1 MSARVGNGSWEFF
14 VRETLT
20 RLSTDLRSGLITVRV
35 DNGGQRYVVDAPGN
49 TGRNIIVPCN
59 KDALMVPP
67 HLPPRDPRG
76 LLSPFTI
83 GTVST
88 ATRVNVPWSA
98 IRRDYSINIEVVYG
112 AELPCL
118 GCAIDN
124 CMHGW
129 TTPPPEAI
137 VVLRLRGQ
145 DGDDVF
151 GWYVRFA
158 TATRNL
164 VRVPVPVVRRLMRY
178 MRDDLDLRE
187 SSLVNRY
194 TDVGVHHRPSG
205 VAFNAAAFDR
215 FSKFRIRMTKAASK
229 ACHKRKRTASDGP
242 SSTFTTSE
250 FITSESTES
259 TESNTCVICL
269 EEDPSAVK
277 RCRHSSCGA
286 HTCASCHSHTRGLC
300 PLCDRS
306 AINADY
312 PCSRCNSLFR
322 LRKYGYPCIECSANC
337 LCEGCYK
344 EFGECGACET
354 DPVAEL
360 S

>member
-1 MSARVGNGSWEFF
+1 MSARGGNGSWDFF
-14 VRETLT
+14 VHETLT
-20 RLSTDLRSGLITVRV
+20 RLSTDLRTGLITIRM
-35 DNGGQRYVVDAPGN
+35 DNGGQWYVVDAPGN

-59 KDALMVPP
+59 QDALMVPP
-67 HLPPRDPRG
+67 HLPPRDQRC

-83 GTVST
+83 GTGLT
-88 ATRVNVPWSA
+88 NARVNVPWSA
-98 IRRDYSINIEVVYG
+98 IRRDYSLNINVAEG
-112 AELPCL
+112 AKRPCM
-118 GCAIDN
+118 GCAIEN
-124 CMHGW
+124 CRHGW

-137 VVLRLRGQ
+137 VVIRLRGQ

-164 VRVPVPVVRRLMRY
+164 VRVPLCVVHRLMHY
-178 MRDDLDLRE
+178 MRDDHDLRE
-187 SSLVNRY
+187 SSLVDRY
-194 TDVGVHHRPSG
+194 NDVGVHDRSSG
-205 VAFNAAAFDR
+205 VAFNATAFER
-215 FSKFRIRMTKAASK
+215 FRKLRRRVTKAAHK
-229 ACHKRKRTASDGP
+229 ASHKRKQNTPDGL
-242 SSTFTTSE
+242 SSTFNV
-250 FITSESTES
+250 
-259 TESNTCVICL
+259 TESNTCIICL
-269 EEDPSAVK
+269 EEHPTAVK
-277 RCRHSSCGA
+277 RCRYSSCGA

-322 LRKYGYPCIECSANC
+322 LTEYGYPCIECSANC

-354 DPVAEL
+354 APV
-360 S
+360 